1 MSKKKKVCI
10 LQNGLSRGGTDTF
23 VVNLCRYIDKT
34 RFEITVV
41 NPSSKDGS
49 RVREQEVIDSGA
61 NIVHTSD
68 LGKGVKSLLK
78 HFRMLYILLRS
89 KKYDIFH
96 TNVDL
101 FNGPQLFVAW
111 LAGVPVRCCHSH
123 NTMQQKSIVKG
134 MTLSVRIYQAIM
146 RWLCW
151 TFSNRRTGCSEDAMN
166 FLFEGK
172 QWKTDK
178 YPTII
183 YNGIDINAFRNLND
197 KMSKRNSLGL
207 TKRYN
212 VLTVGRI
219 IPQKN
224 PQFIAQLFC
233 EVCKMR
239 DDIDLVWVGTG
250 DLENECREIISYNR
264 ISDRVHFLGSRNEV
278 NEIMQS
284 CDAFILP
291 SKFEGL
297 GIVLIEAQAAGLP
310 CLASDAVPQMANC
323 GAIKYLALDKSAKE
337 WAIILCDI
345 IDKKI
350 KLDVETEK
358 LQEFSVE
365 NMTGQMESVFS

>member
-1 MSKKKKVCI
+1 MSEKKKVCI

-23 VVNLCRYIDKT
+23 VVNLCRYIDRM
-34 RFEITVV
+34 RFEVTVV
-41 NPSSKDGS
+41 NPSSKKGS

-61 NIVHTSD
+61 DIVHTSD
-68 LGKGVKSLLK
+68 LGKGVRSLWK
-78 HFRMLYILLRS
+78 HSRMLYILLRNG
-89 KKYDIFH
+89 KYDVFH

-134 MTLSVRIYQAIM
+134 MTLSVRIYQTVM
-146 RWLCW
+146 KWMCW

-172 QWKTDK
+172 PWKTDK

-183 YNGIDINAFRNLND
+183 YNGININAFRNLAD
-197 KMSKRNSLGL
+197 TITKKKSLGL

-224 PQFIAQLFC
+224 PQFIAMLFC

-239 DDIDLVWVGTG
+239 NDIDLVWVGVG
-250 DLENECREIISYNR
+250 DLQNECRKIISYNN
-264 ISDRVHFLGSRNEV
+264 ISDRVHFLDSRNDV
-278 NEIMQS
+278 NEIMQ
-284 CDAFILP
+284 CW
-291 SKFEGL
+291 E
-297 GIVLIEAQAAGLP
+297 E
-310 CLASDAVPQMANC
+310 
-323 GAIKYLALDKSAKE
+323 
-337 WAIILCDI
+337 
-345 IDKKI
+345 
-350 KLDVETEK
+350 
-358 LQEFSVE
+358 
-365 NMTGQMESVFS
+365 